1 MTDVRLSVLLV
12 DDVEANLI
20 AMEAQLASLDCDLV
34 RASSGNEALRQLL
47 KRDFAVMLLDVQMP
61 QMDGYEVARHARNN
75 PATREVPIIFV
86 TALHDTEENL
96 LRGYGSG
103 AVDYLFKPVNPRIL
117 CSKVQVFLDLCL
129 GRQQLADEIEA
140 HKKTMGELE
149 AFNYS
154 VSHDLRAPLR
164 PLDGYSQALLD
175 EYGDKLDDRAR
186 DYLCRIREAA
196 QRMGQLIDDLLGL
209 SQVRRARIAHESVN
223 LSALADAIVGELRRN
238 EPLHEVRFVAA
249 PDTEVQGDPRL
260 LRIALENLLRNAWK
274 FTHKKPGAVIEL
286 GKRSEPGR
294 TVFLVADNGVG
305 FDPAYAEKLF
315 RPFQRLH
322 SEADFEGTGI
332 GLAIVA
338 RIIERHGGTI
348 WAESSPDQG
357 ATFFFTLP
365 VKNEA
370 LASIIEKPRRSV
382 T

>member
-164 PLDGYSQALLD
+164 PLDGFSQALLD
-175 EYGDKLDDRAR
+175 DYGDKLDDQAQG
-186 DYLCRIREAA
+186 YLRRIREAA

-209 SQVRRARIAHESVN
+209 SQVRRARIAREPVN
-223 LSALADAIVGELRRN
+223 LSELAEAIVGELRRN
-238 EPLHEVRFVAA
+238 EPSREVRFVVA
-249 PDTEVQGDPRL
+249 PDTEAQGDSRL

-286 GKRSEPGR
+286 GKRSEPGG
-294 TVFLVADNGVG
+294 TVYLVADNGVG

-322 SEADFEGTGI
+322 GDAEFEGTGI

-365 VKNEA
+365 VRNKP
-370 LASIIEKPRRSV
+370 LASISAGDGG
-382 T
+382 